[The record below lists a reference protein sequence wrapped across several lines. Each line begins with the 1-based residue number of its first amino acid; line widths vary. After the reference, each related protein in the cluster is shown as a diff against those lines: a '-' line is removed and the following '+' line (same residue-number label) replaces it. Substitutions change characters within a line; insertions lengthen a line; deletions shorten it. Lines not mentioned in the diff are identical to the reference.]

1 MKTILATAYAINP
14 YKGSEDAMGWNFI
27 LQIARYQKVIAIT
40 RENNR
45 PHIEKFMLENPKE
58 SYSRIHFY
66 YFDLPT
72 YLRFWK
78 KGNRGALLYFW
89 LWQLSIVRFIKK
101 QKLDFDISHN
111 VNFHNDWTPS
121 YLWKLKKPFVW
132 GPIGH
137 HPYIASFFLK
147 NFSWS
152 AKLKNKATWFIKK
165 SFWTTSFGL
174 KRTISKSDH
183 IFAMNSSVKNVIQ
196 LKDKNWSIMPSAATE
211 DFCPDWNYQV
221 KEKFTIISVGRFVPL
236 KGFDLSIDSF
246 AKFCQ
251 SLSEEQ
257 LANCELICVG
267 TGPDEDLF
275 REKAKNSGFEK
286 NIRFINWM
294 PRIEVIKMYKDA
306 SLFLFPSHEGAGMV
320 VPEALSFG
328 LPVVCLNN
336 SGPGEFI
343 DEKCGVKVE
352 MTSYNQVVQ
361 DLANGLNFIFN
372 DSEVLKS
379 MSLAARAQFLR
390 KFTWDQKGEQLQAVY
405 QSLVY

>member
-27 LQIARYQKVIAIT
+27 LQIARYQNVIAIT

-45 PHIEKFMLENPKE
+45 PHIEKFIAENPNE
-58 SYSRIHFY
+58 IYSRISFY
-66 YFDLPT
+66 YFDLPK

-78 KGNRGALLYFW
+78 KGSRGALLYFW

-101 QKLDFDISHN
+101 QKLDFDIAHN

-137 HPYIASFFLK
+137 HPYISSFFLK

-165 SFWTTSFGL
+165 FFWKASFGL

-196 LKDKNWSIMPSAATE
+196 LKHKNWSIMPSAATE
-211 DFCPDWNYQV
+211 DFCSDWKFQP
-221 KEKFTIISVGRFVPL
+221 KERFTIISVGRFVPL

-251 SLSEEQ
+251 TLSKEE
-257 LANCELICVG
+257 LDKCELICVG
-267 TGPDEDLF
+267 TGSDENLL
-275 REKAKNSGFEK
+275 REKTKKSGFEK
-286 NIRFINWM
+286 HIRFINWM
-294 PRIEVIKMYKDA
+294 PRIEVIKMYQDA

-328 LPVVCLNN
+328 LPVVCLKN

-343 DEKCGVKVE
+343 DQECGIKVE
-352 MTSYNQVVQ
+352 MISYNQVVQ
-361 DLANGLNFIFN
+361 DLANGLSYIFH
-372 DSEVLKS
+372 DSAVFKK
-379 MSLAARAQFLR
+379 MSLAARTHFLK
-390 KFTWDQKGEQLQAVY
+390 KFTWDQKGEQLHSVY
-405 QSLVY
+405 QSLIY